1 MCGLFGFSSYDE
13 QPIKELSKLTNSL
26 ARQSAV
32 RGMDAAGIAY
42 TRSGYITI
50 QKDAKAADK
59 MEFKHPDDI
68 KSVIGHTRHSTQG
81 SEKKNYNNHPFL
93 SNKIKNARFALAHN
107 GVLWNDD
114 ELKVKYRLPKTK
126 IETDSYVAVQLIEH
140 KRTLDADSLKFM
152 AEQVDGSF
160 SFSILDDKNN
170 LYLVKG
176 DSPLS
181 ILHFPR
187 LKMYV
192 YASTDEILYRALI
205 NTNLLSE
212 IKSKDYEEIALKEGE
227 ILKIKPDGTTETTEF
242 DFCRSYY
249 NKNWWDYDFYR
260 PYQTSIKSSKQSENT
275 ARQAYIEELEYAAMC
290 QGIDPQVVGEL
301 IKENFSLEEIEDY
314 LYEGYY

>member
-1 MCGLFGFSSYDE
+1 MCGLFGFSSYDD
-13 QPIKELSKLTNSL
+13 QPVKELSKLTNSL
-26 ARQSAV
+26 ARRSAV
-32 RGMDAAGIAY
+32 RGTDATGIAY
-42 TRSGYITI
+42 CRGGSVNIH
-50 QKDAKAADK
+50 KEPRAADK
-59 MEFKHPDDI
+59 MTFKHSDEV
-68 KSVIGHTRHSTQG
+68 KVLTGHTRHGTQG
-81 SEKKNYNNHPFL
+81 SEKKNHNNHPFQGKAG
-93 SNKIKNARFALAHN
+93 NTRFALAHN

-114 ELKVKYRLPKTK
+114 ELKIKYRLPKTK

-212 IKSKDYEEIALKEGE
+212 IKNKDYDEIVLKEGE
-227 ILKIKPDGTTETTEF
+227 ILKIKPDGSREKFEF
-242 DFCRSYY
+242 NYSRYCGR
-249 NKNWWDYDFYR
+249 NWWDYGYR
-260 PYQTSIKSSKQSENT
+260 PYQTTFASAEHT
-275 ARQAYIEELEYAAMC
+275 ARQAYIEDLKYLASC
-290 QGIDPQVVGEL
+290 QGIDPNFVDEML
-301 IKENFSLEEIEDY
+301 NENFLLEEIEEY

>member
-13 QPIKELSKLTNSL
+13 QPVKELSKLTNSL
-26 ARQSAV
+26 ARQSVV
-32 RGMDAAGIAY
+32 RGTDSTGIAY
-42 TRSGYITI
+42 NRSGYITI

-59 MEFKHPDDI
+59 MEFKHGDDI
-68 KSVIGHTRHSTQG
+68 KAIIGHTRHSTQG
-81 SEKKNYNNHPFL
+81 SEKKNYNNHPFHG
-93 SNKIKNARFALAHN
+93 KTKNTRFALAHN
-107 GVLWNDD
+107 GIIWNDD
-114 ELKVKYRLPKTK
+114 ELKLKYRLPKTK

-140 KRTLDADSLKFM
+140 KRTLDAESLKFM

-212 IKSKDYEEIALKEGE
+212 IKNKDYDEIVLKEGE
-227 ILKIKPDGTTETTEF
+227 ILKIKPDGATEKTEF

-249 NKNWWDYDFYR
+249 
-260 PYQTSIKSSKQSENT
+260 SKQWWECGYPYRSIMPKSTANE
-275 ARQAYIEELEYAAMC
+275 ARQEYIEELEYAAMC

-301 IKENFSLEEIEDY
+301 LNENFTLLQWKMLFGFEK
-314 LYEGYY
+314 

>member
-1 MCGLFGFSSYDE
+1 MCGLFGFSSYDD
-13 QPIKELSKLTNSL
+13 QPVKELSKLTNSL
-26 ARQSAV
+26 ARRSAV
-32 RGMDAAGIAY
+32 RGTDATGIAY
-42 TRSGYITI
+42 CRGGSVNIH
-50 QKDAKAADK
+50 KEPRAADK
-59 MEFKHPDDI
+59 MTFKHSDEV
-68 KSVIGHTRHSTQG
+68 KVLTGHTRHGTQG
-81 SEKKNYNNHPFL
+81 SEKKNHNNHPFQGKAG
-93 SNKIKNARFALAHN
+93 NTRFALAHN

-114 ELKVKYRLPKTK
+114 ELKIKYRLPKTK

-212 IKSKDYEEIALKEGE
+212 IKNKDYDEIVLKEGE
-227 ILKIKPDGTTETTEF
+227 ILKIKPVGTTEKTEF
-242 DFCRSYY
+242 DYCRYY
-249 NKNWWDYDFYR
+249 GKNWWDYGFYR
-260 PYQTSIKSSKQSENT
+260 PYQTSIKSSKQSENA
-275 ARQAYIEELEYAAMC
+275 ARQAYIEELEYVAMC

-301 IKENFSLEEIEDY
+301 MKENFTLEEIEDY